1 MHLDVVDLRSFYAT
15 PLGHLARRMLGITM
29 ARLWPDLRGQ
39 RLAGLGFATPYL
51 SLMREGTERC
61 LAMMPAAQ
69 GVVNWPATGPSASAL
84 VDLDMLPL
92 PDACLDRILLVHA
105 LEVSEAPDQILD
117 ELWRVLAPGGRL
129 MAIVPNRR
137 GLWARMDT
145 TPFGVGQ
152 PFSRSQLERL
162 MRAAMFSPETWAET
176 LYVPPLQR
184 RILMRSAAAWEKL
197 GSGLSLPFAGVHV
210 IDATKQFHRRIP
222 VRKARRA
229 FALRPILLPQAV
241 PTPRKAGPEP

>member
-15 PLGHLARRMLGITM
+15 PLGHLARRMLGVTM

-61 LAMMPAAQ
+61 LALMPAAQ
-69 GVVNWPATGPSASAL
+69 GVVNWPSAGLSASAL

-92 PDACLDRILLVHA
+92 PDACLDRVLLVHA
-105 LEVSEAPDQILD
+105 LEVSESPDHILD

-184 RILMRSAAAWEKL
+184 RLLMRSAGAWEKL

-210 IDATKQFHRRIP
+210 IDATKQFHRRVA

-241 PTPRKAGPEP
+241 PTPRDAGRHP

>member
-1 MHLDVVDLRSFYAT
+1 
-15 PLGHLARRMLGITM
+15 
-29 ARLWPDLRGQ
+29 
-39 RLAGLGFATPYL
+39 
-51 SLMREGTERC
+51 
-61 LAMMPAAQ
+61 
-69 GVVNWPATGPSASAL
+69 
-84 VDLDMLPL
+84 
-92 PDACLDRILLVHA
+92 VHA
-105 LEVSEAPDQILD
+105 LEVSESPDHILD

-184 RILMRSAAAWEKL
+184 RLLMRSAGAWEKL

-210 IDATKQFHRRIP
+210 IDATKQFHRRVA

-241 PTPRKAGPEP
+241 PTPRDAGRHP